1 LVVAALSPNRREAH
15 ALIRGEQSRKASSLS
30 TARRYDEVM
39 VDTAV
44 WVEPDTDDGVL
55 RVLIV
60 DDHAVVRSGTRQV
73 LETSE
78 HITVVGEADDGAG
91 ALALVDG
98 VQPDLVL
105 IDVQL
110 PEQSGIDVA
119 RRLGVTHP
127 DVRVLMLSAH
137 DDEGLVQEAME
148 VGAAGYLL
156 KTIPRDELIGAVRAA
171 GHGTTVMDPALSSRF
186 AGTTGNV
193 RRATGSR
200 LTWREQQAVE
210 LVADGLS
217 NKAVAVRMVEGHLNH
232 AFAKLGIESRTEL
245 VRMVL
250 TGGLT

>member
-1 LVVAALSPNRREAH
+1 
-15 ALIRGEQSRKASSLS
+15 
-30 TARRYDEVM
+30 M

-98 VQPDLVL
+98 VQPDVVL

-119 RRLGVTHP
+119 RRLGVSHP
-127 DVRVLMLSAH
+127 DVRVVMLSAH
-137 DDEGLVQEAME
+137 DDESLVHEAMK

-156 KTIPRDELIGAVRAA
+156 KTIPRDDLIGAVQAA
-171 GHGTTVMDPALSSRF
+171 GHGTTVLDPACRRMPPV
-186 AGTTGNV
+186 V
-193 RRATGSR
+193 R
-200 LTWREQQAVE
+200 E
-210 LVADGLS
+210 L
-217 NKAVAVRMVEGHLNH
+217 
-232 AFAKLGIESRTEL
+232 
-245 VRMVL
+245 
-250 TGGLT
+250 